1 MNEIEISNFS
11 YEDISI
17 DVFVSVIDNT
27 VWLSLNDMCTL
38 FKRDKSRISRHIKT
52 IIEDYSTKFD
62 STVAESATIWKEI
75 ERAGTN
81 GRRYRINHYNLD
93 VVNEVA
99 FRIKSKIIVP
109 FNNWCG
115 QILNEYR
122 KKTMIESNIIRFE
135 DKDIALDVAV
145 APEENTVYLS
155 KDQLIVLFDTS
166 RQNLEYHIHNIYITN
181 EQDKLATCKE
191 ILQVQIENGR
201 NVTRQVEY
209 FNLQMIIS
217 IGYRIN
223 NKRGITFRQWAS
235 RVLEQYLNKGYVI
248 NEKRAL
254 VTNDNYLCLV
264 NKVISIDQRLQKI
277 EQKQKY
283 ILGSDKII
291 FEDSMFESIV
301 FMNNLVKKATISIV
315 LIDPYVD
322 ILTLDVFKNKNNR
335 VSLLV
340 ICSSKSRLSQN
351 EIDVFNASYGG
362 LSIKNNDKN
371 HDRYLIIDD
380 LLFYHIG
387 SSINYLGRR
396 FTQITLIEDED
407 IIDVLKRRIK

>member
-1 MNEIEISNFS
+1 MNEIEINNFS

-17 DVFVSVIDNT
+17 DVFVSAIDNT
-27 VWLSLNDMCTL
+27 VWLSLNDMCAL

-52 IIEDYSTKFD
+52 IVEDYSTKFD
-62 STVAESATIWKEI
+62 STVAESATICKEI

-166 RQNLEYHIHNIYITN
+166 RQNLEYHIHNIYTTN

-235 RVLEQYLNKGYVI
+235 RVLEQYLNKGYAI

-264 NKVISIDQRLQKI
+264 NKVISIDQRLRKI

-291 FEDSMFESIV
+291 FENSVFESIV
-301 FMNNLVKKATISIV
+301 FMNNLVKKSN
-315 LIDPYVD
+315 Y
-322 ILTLDVFKNKNNR
+322 FH
-335 VSLLV
+335 
-340 ICSSKSRLSQN
+340 CS
-351 EIDVFNASYGG
+351 Y
-362 LSIKNNDKN
+362 
-371 HDRYLIIDD
+371 
-380 LLFYHIG
+380 
-387 SSINYLGRR
+387 
-396 FTQITLIEDED
+396 
-407 IIDVLKRRIK
+407 